1 MKRIFGGL
9 FWLLVSLAILFTGLA
24 LIAHY
29 APSPV
34 STVARKAAALAT
46 PRG

>member
-1 MKRIFGGL
+1 MRKILGGL
-9 FWLLVSLAILFTGLA
+9 FWLLVSLAVLFTGLA
-24 LIAHY
+24 IIAHA
-29 APSPV
+29 APAPV